1 MIRSIRLVQGMR
13 HSALCLALGSC
24 LYSGA
29 AFAQSANGSIFGQA
43 NAGAPVTIENI
54 DTGLK
59 RTITADSSGR
69 YAFSELPTGHY
80 KVTSEQNSRDV
91 DVNIGTGSEVNLAG
105 AKASALGTISVTASA
120 INPIDVSSTE
130 STTVFTAAQIQALPV
145 VRDITSVALLAPGT
159 VKGDPGFG
167 NGNLASFGGASVAEN
182 GYYVNGFDV
191 TNIHNFL
198 GFANLPF
205 DAIGQEQVKTGGYGA
220 EYGRSLGGV
229 INIVTKRGS
238 NDWKAGGSFYWE
250 PDGMRMQAPNVRNP
264 NGEDYV
270 AFNKANGE
278 TKFTFDGFVSGPI
291 IKDKLFVFALVE
303 GQTDKVDDFKK
314 ESSTHESTTTPHGL
328 VKLDWNITDHHI
340 LEFTGF
346 SNHDRNR
353 VELYSNDTNGD
364 GFIDVPY
371 SRRHEVFQY
380 PYTEHRGG
388 DLYVGKY
395 TGYLTDNL
403 TLSAQYGEMKL
414 DNFNIPRNP
423 PGSDCPRVLDGRTV
437 SNGASGDLVQE
448 GCYPG
453 ENVATTRLDPA
464 GADVTD
470 KRKAGRLDL
479 EWKLGSHTLRGGFD
493 AEKFT
498 STDDGYTFT
507 GGAYWRYYVYLGG
520 KVNGVT
526 PPDGTTEYVR
536 LRHVSA
542 SPGSYDVRNTAAYIE
557 DSWQITD
564 RWMLYGGLRE
574 ETFDNKDGL
583 GRSTVKSSD
592 QLAPRLG
599 FSWDVTG
606 DATNKVFGSL
616 GRYYIP
622 VASNTN
628 IRASRAEYE
637 DQSFYLF
644 SGQDPRTAAP
654 ATLGE
659 QIGPTRIL
667 EAGVVPQPGQFA
679 ATSLKPMYQDELILG
694 FQHAFESGWSAG
706 TRAITRRVGAGMD
719 DFCWAGAFDNWAAD
733 HGYNDFDDSTL
744 PTCVLLNPGS
754 DNAFKLDLNGD
765 GTLTN
770 VNIPASYFHLPKYK
784 RHYNAVELF
793 FEKQWDEKYY
803 VQGSYTWSH
812 DYGNSEGYVDS
823 NFQQGDAG
831 TTANFDYP
839 TFTDGTNG
847 NLPNDHRHSLKVFG
861 AYKVTPEWMLS
872 GNLLVQSGS
881 PISCIGFLP
890 TDDNHPEGG
899 ATLDNVN
906 QLYGPSSS
914 YCNAGHDAEGNA
926 IQKLYSHGAF
936 GRTPWIK
943 NFDFGLAWMPNIDAA
958 GHLTLRMDIFNLFNS
973 HKAVRVVET
982 HDTNATV
989 PETVNSFGLPSD
1001 FQQPRYVRFALRYDF
1016 SL

>member
-1 MIRSIRLVQGMR
+1 MSDRISPRGGAALKRSTLM
-13 HSALCLALGSC
+13 LALS
-24 LYSGA
+24 LALASGHL
-29 AFAQSANGSIFGQA
+29 FAQTATGSIFGQA
-43 NAGAPVTIENI
+43 EPNASITLENV
-54 DTGLK
+54 DTGSK
-59 RTITADSSGR
+59 RSIAADKEGR
-69 YAFSELPTGHY
+69 YRFAELQTGHY
-80 KVTSEQNSRDV
+80 KISAGSAARDV
-91 DVNIGTGSEVNLAG
+91 NVNIGTGSEVNFAG
-105 AKASALGTISVTASA
+105 KATSLEAITVTGHA

-130 STTVFTAAQIQALPV
+130 STSVFTAEQLKTLPV
-145 VRDITSVALLAPGT
+145 VRDITNVALLAPGT

-167 NGNLASFGGASVAEN
+167 NFASFGGASVAEN

-220 EYGRSLGGV
+220 EFGRSLGGV

-238 NDWKAGGSFYWE
+238 NEWHSGGSLYWE
-250 PDGMRMQAPNVRNP
+250 PDSMRNQQPNVRNP
-264 NGEDYV
+264 NGVDYV

-278 TKFTFDGFVSGPI
+278 DKFTLDGYVSGPI
-291 IKDKLFVFALVE
+291 IKDRLFIFALVE
-303 GQTDKVDDFKK
+303 GQTDKTDTFKK
-314 ESSTHESTTTPHGL
+314 DSSTHSETTTPHGL
-328 VKLDWNITDHHI
+328 VKLDWNITDHHL

-346 SNHDRNR
+346 TNKDN
-353 VELYSNDTNGD
+353 NDVRSYAD
-364 GFIDVPY
+364 SPY
-371 SRRHEVFQY
+371 STRHDTFVY

-395 TGYLTDNL
+395 TGYLTDAL
-403 TLSAQYGEMKL
+403 TLSAQYGEMTL
-414 DNFNIPRNP
+414 NNFNDPRNP
-423 PGSDCPRVLDGRTV
+423 PGTDCPRVLDGRTV

-453 ENVATTRLDPA
+453 ENVATTRSDPA
-464 GADVTD
+464 GPNPTD

-479 EWKLGSHTLRGGFD
+479 EWKLGNHTLRGGFD
-493 AEKFT
+493 AERFT
-498 STDDGYTFT
+498 STDDGYDFV

-536 LRHVSA
+536 LRHVSGA
-542 SPGSYDVRNTAAYIE
+542 SGSYDVNNTAAYIE
-557 DSWQITD
+557 DSWQLTD

-583 GRSTVKSSD
+583 GRTTVKSSD

-606 DATNKVFGSL
+606 DASNKAFGSL

-654 ATLGE
+654 AQLG
-659 QIGPTRIL
+659 QPLGPTRIL

-679 ATSLKPMYQDELILG
+679 STSLKPMYQDELILG
-694 FQHAFESGWSAG
+694 FQHAFDNGWSAG
-706 TRAITRRVGAGMD
+706 TRGIVRRVGAGMD

-733 HGYNDFDDSTL
+733 HGYTNFDDSTL
-744 PTCVLLNPGS
+744 PACMLLNPGR
-754 DNAFKLDLNGD
+754 DNSFRLDLNGD
-765 GTLTN
+765 GKLTN
-770 VNIPASYFHLPKYK
+770 VTIPASYFHLPKYK
-784 RHYNAVELF
+784 RRYNAIELF
-793 FEKQWDEKYY
+793 AERQWDEKYY
-803 VQGSYTWSH
+803 MQASYTWSH

-839 TFTDGTNG
+839 TFTDGTYG
-847 NLPNDHRHSLKVFG
+847 NLPNDHRHVLKVFG
-861 AYKVTPEWMLS
+861 AYKPTPQWMVS
-872 GNLLVQSGS
+872 GNLLIESGA

-914 YCNAGHDAEGNA
+914 YCNAGHNPDGSA
-926 IQKLYSHGAF
+926 IQALSPRGAF
-936 GRTPWIK
+936 GRTPWVK
-943 NFDFGLAWMPNIDAA
+943 SFDFGLAWMPPIDT
-958 GHLTLRMDIFNLFNS
+958 GHLTLRIDVFNLFNS
-973 HKAVRVVET
+973 NTAVRVVET

-1001 FQQPRYVRFALRYDF
+1001 FQQPRYVRFTARLDF
-1016 SL
+1016 